1 MDKTLK
7 RYTEEERKFAEEV
20 FGQIHKSF
28 EKSFEEDEEIKN
40 RWAKDFE
47 I

>member
-7 RYTEEERKFAEEV
+7 KYTDEEKKFAEEV
-20 FGQIHKSF
+20 FGQLHKSF

-40 RWAKDFE
+40 RWAKYIDV
-47 I
+47 